1 MLRVERVEEGPAK
14 QTRRKK
20 TGEGSEVREGV
31 SQCQRAKDN
40 STLNPQK
47 PIGAL
52 ELLSQREGGAA
63 KGAGSLARVMQ
74 LQTVSR
80 SSAHPEKAGFW
91 LAAGD
96 APAWALW
103 IKGTLQGLRLDA
115 RALCLAHA
123 GTEGITS
130 LYLVH
135 PQRSNR
141 HQDVGEISR
150 CWPRH
155 LGG

>member
-63 KGAGSLARVMQ
+63 KGGGFPCQGHAAADLFPEAALIQKKQASGWLPGMHQ
-74 LQTVSR
+74 PGR
-80 SSAHPEKAGFW
+80 S
-91 LAAGD
+91 
-96 APAWALW
+96 
-103 IKGTLQGLRLDA
+103 GLRGRFRDCASMPGPCAWL
-115 RALCLAHA
+115 
-123 GTEGITS
+123 
-130 LYLVH
+130 
-135 PQRSNR
+135 
-141 HQDVGEISR
+141 SR
-150 CWPRH
+150 N
-155 LGG
+155 